1 MLNGRH
7 EENSLWDCPQLL
19 RPDRRAEPGRAGSGH
34 PPPHE
39 RPRPARAPGPR
50 AAFPGDAGRLKPA
63 ALCRASPSC
72 APRTP
77 PPPEA
82 GPRSQ
87 GGEAGSPPRSPF
99 PASPPQGRRPAHTQP
114 PRGCQLPFSQTPL
127 RSLPEGLFL
136 EEAPTQKERGPEPSR
151 RPGGRRRPAVTSL
164 VPARHA
170 RAHILGDR
178 NKHGCEIK
186 NERESNL
193 INRP

>member
-1 MLNGRH
+1 MGLSAAVTAG
-7 EENSLWDCPQLL
+7 P
-19 RPDRRAEPGRAGSGH
+19 PRRAGPGRVGPPPAPRA
-34 PPPHE
+34 PPPHPGAGL
-39 RPRPARAPGPR
+39 PRCVPGGLWASEARGLGPGITLLR
-50 AAFPGDAGRLKPA
+50 SSGA
-63 ALCRASPSC
+63 
-72 APRTP
+72 P

-87 GGEAGSPPRSPF
+87 GGEAGWPPRSPL
-99 PASPPQGRRPAHTQP
+99 PAAGPRGPRPAHTRP
-114 PRGCQLPFSQTPL
+114 PRRCQLPSSQTPL